1 MRTLQGRRWAQ
12 PVALY
17 GRSEERTG
25 RVAQCHGIRPYTDFT
40 SLLDQERP
48 DALTIA
54 SAHHLHEPLVEAALE
69 RGVHT
74 LVEKPLALTPE
85 GAVRLTNLAEERGC
99 RLAVVY
105 QKRYNASVRR
115 AEEILRSETY
125 GRPLHCVVITH
136 KPRRPEYYSQRG
148 RSERKVTGGGV
159 LINQVIHELDLLCLF
174 FGEVESA
181 SGLLETRYH
190 QVDFEDFASLLIRFR
205 SGVVAVFQASTL
217 PFPHAPNE
225 FAIHCEGA
233 VLYLEDDRLQ
243 VQSGTQS
250 PRRWRPPFYRQ
261 WKNRLGQVGTQR
273 HVLDDFISS
282 IQTGQV
288 CRTDARETRGALGIV
303 GEVYRRAGV
312 LVEGPVA
319 EVLQAS
325 PPAEASS
332 SP

>member
-1 MRTLQGRRWAQ
+1 MAQ
-12 PVALY
+12 RY
-17 GRSEERTG
+17 G
-25 RVAQCHGIRPYTDFT
+25 ARPYTDFA
-40 SLLDQERP
+40 SLLDRERP
-48 DALTIA
+48 DVLIIA

-69 RGVHT
+69 HRVHT
-74 LVEKPLALTPE
+74 LVEKPLALTTE
-85 GAVRLTNLAEERGC
+85 GAARLVDLAEERGC

-148 RSERKVTGGGV
+148 RCERKVTGGGV
-159 LINQVIHELDLLCLF
+159 LINQAIHELDLLCLF

-190 QVDFEDFASLLIRFR
+190 QVDFEDFASLLIRFQ
-205 SGVVAVFQASTL
+205 SGVVAVFQASTF
-217 PFPHAPNE
+217 PFPHVPNE

-261 WKNRLGQVGTQR
+261 WKNRLGQVGTQH
-273 HVLDDFISS
+273 HVMDDFVSS
-282 IQTGQV
+282 IRTGRL
-288 CRTDARETRGALGIV
+288 CRTDARETQGALGIV
-303 GEVYRRAGV
+303 GEAYRRAGV
-312 LVEGPVA
+312 VVENRTAA
-319 EVLQAS
+319 EALQAS